1 MKEIIVLILVL
12 VSLFSC
18 SKSDVVQVSGRIE
31 NGDSIVSILVDDSIY
46 TLSLDQQGFFSGK
59 IDMVKGGYA
68 TMLHNALNLYLSP
81 GEDLEIYVNAKN
93 FSGSLYFRGSLG
105 GINSYLKE
113 QEIAVFFD
121 KDYYALNEEE
131 FVQKMRALI
140 DEKVK
145 LLEAKNFDDSFT
157 ELEKPTNRIFHC
169 CKSVVV
175 SLFPEEY
182 VSGRRLSSGE
192 CFFPISYPLSR
203 LIMKG

>member
-1 MKEIIVLILVL
+1 MVL

-157 ELEKPTNRIFHC
+157 EFLIFF
-169 CKSVVV
+169 
-175 SLFPEEY
+175 LD
-182 VSGRRLSSGE
+182 
-192 CFFPISYPLSR
+192 
-203 LIMKG
+203 

>member
-1 MKEIIVLILVL
+1 
-12 VSLFSC
+12 
-18 SKSDVVQVSGRIE
+18 
-31 NGDSIVSILVDDSIY
+31 
-46 TLSLDQQGFFSGK
+46 
-59 IDMVKGGYA
+59 
-68 TMLHNALNLYLSP
+68 MLHNALNLYLSP
-81 GEDLEIYVNAKN
+81 GDDLEIYVNAKN

-157 ELEKPTNRIFHC
+157 ELEKQRIGY
-169 CKSVVV
+169 SIAVRA
-175 SLFPEEY
+175 SLYPSFRTKTI
-182 VSGRRLSSGE
+182 VRGV
-192 CFFPISYPLSR
+192 FFPISYLLSR
-203 LIMKG
+203 LIMKD

>member
-145 LLEAKNFDDSFT
+145 LLEAKNFDDSYRIGKT
-157 ELEKPTNRIFHC
+157 TNRIFHC

-192 CFFPISYPLSR
+192 CFFR
-203 LIMKG
+203 FLIFFLD

>member
-81 GEDLEIYVNAKN
+81 GEECKKFLRVFV
-93 FSGSLYFRGSLG
+93 FSG
-105 GINSYLKE
+105 
-113 QEIAVFFD
+113 
-121 KDYYALNEEE
+121 E
-131 FVQKMRALI
+131 FGWDQ
-140 DEKVK
+140 
-145 LLEAKNFDDSFT
+145 
-157 ELEKPTNRIFHC
+157 
-169 CKSVVV
+169 
-175 SLFPEEY
+175 
-182 VSGRRLSSGE
+182 
-192 CFFPISYPLSR
+192 
-203 LIMKG
+203 

>member
-145 LLEAKNFDDSFT
+145 LLEAKNFDDRIGKT
-157 ELEKPTNRIFHC
+157 TNRIFHC

-192 CFFPISYPLSR
+192 CFFR
-203 LIMKG
+203 FLIFFLD